1 MKAFSG
7 KVKVLFVLVLSFIS
21 SLGYSQVDKEFWFS
35 CPYVNKNHG
44 IFIQSNSTVQTEALG
59 GGSPIYL
66 RISALGNPVTVRVN
80 TPANTTNGYDTTVF
94 IAAFG
99 TATLDLTKHR
109 DILEVTQNFFASQ
122 SAENKGLHIVSN
134 DNITAY
140 YENATIPNPEI
151 FTLKGV
157 NALGKE
163 FYTPFQTIWP
173 NDPIHSS
180 YLKAYMSKVPL
191 NGNGWHPI
199 TINGNSST
207 PYDTAYSSFDI
218 VATMDNT
225 IINITPTT
233 NVVGHPKGVP
243 FTVVLAKQG
252 QTYTVRQLD
261 QAIASLANWGPSI
274 NDSTVNV
281 WKLVGSNRP
290 TNNLSGSHV
299 TSNNPIAISIKD
311 DSMFP
316 NDITESGDCE
326 DYIGDQIIP
335 VNIIGKQYVVM
346 KGALNKATSRGTLT
360 DYVFLESVKA
370 GTIVT
375 IDDGVNA
382 PSNITFT
389 TAGQTQS
396 IPVTTPRMYISAT
409 DSIYAFH
416 VTGYNGEFASAIL
429 PPLSNCNGSNDV
441 EFTRTYA
448 TWNNEKLFANV
459 LVMDGGQTTFASD
472 IPSIA
477 NKINAATFTPIGAT
491 GWNSAQISFTNAEM
505 PYGPHRLYNTAANFH
520 LGLIYSTVYS
530 WNTTWNDNPTDKV
543 NGKIDS
549 TEIPILQ
556 GASYGYFSNF
566 TKTKPKAI
574 ISNNNAKSIQV
585 PQGVKVQLSAVG
597 GATYDWVGYMK
608 NSNGIT
614 WDSIT
619 TPSNYY
625 LNNTTTYNPIFDGTA
640 PVGKYL
646 YKSYI
651 HPSCDNVYL
660 DTVFIE
666 VVPPITFNN
675 VTDSICEDIVGTG
688 IGKGYNLN
696 NLNDTILGVQ
706 GKAMKYAVSDWFVK
720 KTAGNQ
726 ILDDAESNI
735 NVTYTNLISSA
746 LTESVTNTV
755 TDGINTSLVCNKIT
769 NILVTSNNPSYSV
782 DINLPNSIQLKSSVT
797 INMQVRPDI
806 SSNPGWLSGLSPMS
820 VTLNLTDGT
829 NIVSATQTFTS
840 ADWKGGKW
848 EQMAFVFPANTN
860 GFNYNKVT
868 MALGNGVDWAPMTFY
883 FDNMNWFLP
892 ARTEAITNPTNYTF
906 HNNDTVY
913 AHITNP
919 QLPYFSDTAKVIMGV
934 YASGRIAL
942 NKTLPKQCA
951 TTGYTLKCVDLTQ
964 YKYAVGGALVANKI
978 WYLDTNLQQKVI
990 DPTCVDVQGPI
1001 TKFFARIADSC
1012 QHIGTLEFNI
1022 TEVPIVKDSV
1032 VTHCA
1037 DPNSAGNSASG
1048 IQLDNYIPAV
1058 LPYGG
1063 NFTIEWY
1070 SDAALKIFVLGTNN
1084 QTVQDKQ
1091 IFYAKIY
1098 SGTSPTCYAVAQLQ
1112 FNITPVP
1119 NVTITAS
1126 NLCLN
1131 ADPITLTAVPVGGV
1145 FSIDGVI
1152 STNYI
1157 FDPKT
1162 EGLGNHDVTD
1172 SITVSGC
1179 LVVKHQPVVVY
1190 DVPTA
1195 TITMNPV
1202 SPINFNSSTTLT
1214 AVVTGNGKPGYTYQ
1228 WSPVASITGSATIQ
1242 SPSTILLKTP
1252 QTYCVTVTDLNGCKA
1267 DTCNLVDVKG
1277 APLAIKI
1284 DAIAGS
1290 ICLGDAVNLVS
1301 TPQGG
1306 VTNYKSILWSSTS
1319 GFTAAT
1325 QNTTDTPTSTG
1336 SITYSVTVTDAAD
1349 QTATDQVTVMVNP
1362 VPHIDMNDT
1371 AICSGTSLTLA
1382 PTITGDAGASYSW
1395 NSSPIVL
1402 APRNGKT
1409 VVIDATQAANP
1420 YPVTFNVTSGSC
1432 IAKKTITVTINDSPT
1447 ATITDIPGACSLI
1460 ATQFTANVSGGTIPY
1475 TSLWTELNNNPGLND
1490 PTLQNPTFTSGV
1502 YGFYSYTYH
1511 VTDAKGCK
1519 ATATM
1524 KKFSLNA
1531 PPVAAIANGLLDSVC
1546 QNATSSYLLKS
1557 SVISGGIQPFT
1568 YTWSGTVGGSAYS
1581 SSDMNAI
1588 IDISKP
1594 TTANLT
1600 LVVKDSIGCK
1610 STVGTTL
1617 LVNPAPIAIINEI
1630 NPTVC
1635 QGVNLTLSS
1644 FATGTGFTYKWIA
1657 SGNDLTPP
1665 TNASSVVFNSTVV
1678 NEHSIELDVTDNK
1691 TGCTASTTT
1700 TKVTVNPKPSV
1711 MLTDTTVCFHSSF
1724 QLNPVVT
1731 PVPSGIDSKIW
1742 TIDTLTLSSSTSLN
1756 PTFNASAVKDYKLNL
1771 DVTENGCIGSH
1782 GMTVHVLAPPVAVI
1796 DSVLNPL
1803 SAIAFTLNGSNST
1816 GTAPLQYLWAAKP
1829 YITGSLTTVSTT
1841 ASITAMQTFTLTVTD
1856 NNGCK
1861 GIATMP
1867 VNITNTQPTI
1877 TPINYNI
1884 CKKKTLTI
1892 TAIAGNGNIQ
1902 NGYKYVWYNIN
1913 DLTTPVGTTA
1923 SITVTASAQAVYQ
1936 VQMTNDPYPMVST
1949 NDTISFNANALQY
1962 SIAPSLPISAC
1973 TGQPKAL
1980 TASSTQAGVTF
1991 TWDDGSPLTVN
2002 GQTYTFNSANVGTT
2016 SIKLNIINEN
2026 KSCKDSTILPITVNK
2041 SPTVSIVPNNPVW
2054 CAQTS
2059 NTLTAIPSPAGSYNY
2074 TWKQGTAIVGT
2085 DSPNYLFTQNTF
2097 GPAVMQVEVKDANGC
2112 IADTTETIKINELPQ
2127 FTLPKDTIGC
2137 TGQPLV
2143 LNLNPD
2149 KKPNADKLSIIWG
2162 GDTKDLDQTVI
2173 IAPTFTSN
2181 VENVAGNIVTYQVSE
2196 PGNTCV
2202 RKDTI
2207 TIHEYSA
2214 PIFTLADAQVCVG
2227 QSLQLFVQPIGYK
2240 SITWSGFVVP
2250 RSNPQFADFT
2260 ANQVPGPYHVIVTVS
2275 SNQYCKTTDTAL
2287 ITVNDLP
2294 HAIVNPYPVSIP
2306 SRSKLVLSGYAD
2318 PKYGVPSYTGLWL
2331 PPDNLLSSTG
2341 FTAQTKAL
2349 FSSSQ
2354 TNFVLQ
2360 VTDGNGCIGKTPIS
2374 IVVDGVLDIKIK
2386 EDSTNKPVDPK
2397 FPVDSSSYPL
2407 NELKEN
2413 FDNICYGESVT
2424 LLSFVTGIGGSGN
2437 YSYKWTKDNDP
2448 TFISTAAN
2456 IKVQDTVTTTYTLE
2470 VNDITN
2476 GIYPI
2481 ATSKFKVIVN
2491 QLPMPYFTYSG
2502 LLYTGKP
2509 IYLLGNQG
2517 FATYDWS
2524 GTASFG
2530 IKPKNTP
2537 NPVFSTFAPG
2547 TFSVIYKVTDFNG
2560 CVGTYTKLIPI
2571 KQQDTINVAIPDIV
2585 CGNGTPQAYT
2595 VLNPDNGTYDW
2606 TVKPSVPFLN
2616 NVSSGKSVI
2625 IIWNTPGTYTITVE
2639 NVDPFSIP
2647 KIANEITVTVV
2658 KPIDVNSIV
2667 GPQDVCE
2674 YDKSNYSIQADP
2686 GTTVTWSVVSDNR
2699 KIITPRTA
2707 NNITV
2712 QWATAG
2718 LEDITIDATNGAC
2731 TASLDYPVT
2740 VHKIPTAKFYARPL
2754 DSATVKDIYSSKEV
2768 DFDNRSYLYSPK
2780 EIDNKNLKYYW
2791 DFIGD
2796 GVFVQDV
2803 FEPQYSYDE
2812 KGTYMASL
2820 IAVDP
2825 IWGCR
2830 DIDTEKVV
2838 VVVNPHC
2845 SVKYPNAFTPE
2856 GKTDNKFTYG
2866 YSEGL
2871 VDKDYNL
2878 QIFNRWG
2885 QLLWETNNRTDKW
2898 DGTFKGAVC
2907 KQDVY
2912 VYHSTATCEN
2922 GQVVKTNGDVT
2933 LIK

>member
-7 KVKVLFVLVLSFIS
+7 KIKVLFVLVLSLIS
-21 SLGYSQVDKEFWFS
+21 SLGFSQVDKEFWFS
-35 CPYVNKNHG
+35 LPYVNKNHG
-44 IFIQSNSTVQTEALG
+44 VSIQEDASFEVSG
-59 GGSPIYL
+59 GKPVYL
-66 RISALGNPVTVRVN
+66 RLSTLGNPAVVTIS
-80 TPANTTNGYDTTVF
+80 TPANPGGFDTVITIPANQTSTVVLTNHL
-94 IAAFG
+94 AA
-99 TATLDLTKHR
+99 
-109 DILEVTQNFFASQ
+109 LEVSQ
-122 SAENKGLHIVSN
+122 TYSTILNGAENKGIHISSS
-134 DNITAY
+134 DFITAY
-140 YENATIPNPEI
+140 YEDATIPNPEI

-157 NALGKE
+157 NALGTE
-163 FYTPFQTIWP
+163 FYTPFQTHWP
-173 NDPIHSS
+173 NDPLHDYWRQDLYSTV
-180 YLKAYMSKVPL
+180 SK
-191 NGNGWHPI
+191 NGSNWNFLYRSIPD
-199 TINGNSST
+199 SAFS
-207 PYDTAYSSFDI
+207 AFDI
-218 VATMDNT
+218 VASEDNT
-225 IINITPTT
+225 VVTITPTA
-233 NVVGHPKGVP
+233 NVVGHNAGET
-243 FTVVLAKQG
+243 FTIVLQKG
-252 QTYTVRQLD
+252 QTYSVRQRD
-261 QAIASLANWGPSI
+261 QAITDTTGFYQNI
-274 NDSTVNV
+274 NKIWVYKNV
-281 WKLVGSNRP
+281 TTNRMV
-290 TNNLSGSHV
+290 NNLSGSHV
-299 TSNNPIAISIKD
+299 KSTKPIAISVKD
-311 DSMFP
+311 DSIFP
-316 NDITESGDCE
+316 SDITESGDCE

-335 VNIIGKQYVVM
+335 VNIIGKEYVVM
-346 KGALNKATSRGTLT
+346 KGALAKTTALGSLT
-360 DYVFLESVKA
+360 DWVFLVGVKD
-370 GTIVT
+370 GTKVTVTKSDGSTSNYTVNKSKTLDLPVDIDWMHIV
-375 IDDGVNA
+375 A
-382 PSNITFT
+382 S
-389 TAGQTQS
+389 
-396 IPVTTPRMYISAT
+396 
-409 DSIYAFH
+409 DSLYAFH
-416 VTGYNGEFASAIL
+416 ISGYNCEFASAVL
-429 PPLSNCNGSNDV
+429 PPINNCTGSNEVGFVRNKYNPDG
-441 EFTRTYA
+441 
-448 TWNNEKLFANV
+448 KLFDQEKFILNV
-459 LVMDGGQTTFASD
+459 LVRQGGETSFTGD
-472 IPSIA
+472 PIA
-477 NKINAATFTPIGAT
+477 TIINSTTFTPLP
-491 GWNSAQISFTNAEM
+491 NSSWSVAQISFTNSQL
-505 PYGPHRLYNTAANFH
+505 PIGPHELQNSKTFFH
-520 LGLIYSTVYS
+520 LGLIYSTAFKWIAYNLWDDNVA
-530 WNTTWNDNPTDKV
+530 TTKP
-543 NGKIDS
+543 
-549 TEIPILQ
+549 ELQ

-566 TKTKPKAI
+566 NKNKPRAI
-574 ISNNNAKSIQV
+574 ISNNNGKIIQV
-585 PQGVKVQLSAVG
+585 PLGMPVQLVAQG
-597 GATYDWVGYMK
+597 GFQYSWVGYK
-608 NSNGIT
+608 QNSNGTT

-619 TPSNYY
+619 TSPTYY
-625 LNNTTTYNPIFDGTA
+625 LDKISGYNPVFNGTA
-640 PVGKYL
+640 PIGKYL
-646 YKSYI
+646 YKADIIPACENEYI
-651 HPSCDNVYL
+651 
-660 DTVFIE
+660 DTVYIE
-666 VVPPITFNN
+666 VIPPVKFNS
-675 VTDSICEDIVGTG
+675 VTDSICEDIPGSG

-696 NLNDTILGVQ
+696 NLNDTIVGTNAKSM
-706 GKAMKYAVSDWFVK
+706 GYYVSSWRLK
-720 KTAGNQ
+720 KSII
-726 ILDDAESNI
+726 ILDDAETNKI
-735 NVTYTNLISSA
+735 VTYSNTVNSQ
-746 LTESVTNTV
+746 LTEETANTLTSGV
-755 TDGINTSLVCNKIT
+755 NATTGINSIT
-769 NILVTSNNPSYSV
+769 NHTNGDQPSYST
-782 DINLPNSIQLKSSVT
+782 IMNLPSSF
-797 INMQVRPDI
+797 DI
-806 SSNPGWLSGLSPMS
+806 STGATITMFARPIFGNSGWET
-820 VTLNLTDGT
+820 TLAPFSITMDLTDGT
-829 NIVSATQTFTS
+829 NTVSATQTFSTVN
-840 ADWKGGKW
+840 WQGNLW
-848 EQMAFVFPANTN
+848 QLMTFTFPANTN
-860 GFNYNKVT
+860 GVLYNKIK
-868 MALGNGVDWAPMTFY
+868 LDFGDNSSWAPMTFQ
-883 FDNMNWFLP
+883 FDEIKLSSSYTF
-892 ARTEAITNPTNYTF
+892 NPSIWKTKYIYEPVADATNYTL
-906 HNNDTVY
+906 HNNDSLF
-913 AHITNP
+913 AFISNP
-919 QLPYFSDTAKVIMGV
+919 QFPFFSDTAKVIIGV

-942 NKTLPKQCA
+942 NKTLPNQCA
-951 TTGYTLKCVDLTQ
+951 TTGNTLKCVDLTQ

-1001 TKFFARIADSC
+1001 KKFYARIADSC
-1012 QHIGTLEFNI
+1012 QHIGTLQFNI
-1022 TEVPIVKDSV
+1022 TEVPTVKDSV

-1048 IQLDNYIPAV
+1048 IQLDNYISSV

-1063 NFTIEWY
+1063 SPTVEWY
-1070 SDAALKIFVLGTNN
+1070 SDAALKNLVLGTNK
-1084 QTVQDKQ
+1084 QTVQDQQ

-1098 SGTSPTCYAVAQLQ
+1098 YGTTPTCYAVAQLQ
-1112 FNITPVP
+1112 FNIIPVP
-1119 NVTITAS
+1119 NVTITAN

-1145 FSIDGVI
+1145 FRIDGVI

-1162 EGLGNHDVTD
+1162 EGVGNHDVTD
-1172 SITVSGC
+1172 SIMVSGC

-1190 DVPTA
+1190 GVPTA

-1202 SPINFNSSTTLT
+1202 SPINYNSSTTLT
-1214 AVVTGNGKPGYTYQ
+1214 AVVTGKGTPGYTYQ
-1228 WSPVASITGSATIQ
+1228 WSPVASISGSATIQ
-1242 SPSTILLKTP
+1242 SPSTIVLKTP

-1284 DAIAGS
+1284 DAIANS

-1336 SITYSVTVTDAAD
+1336 SITYSVTVTDATD
-1349 QTATDQVTVMVNP
+1349 QTATDQVTVMVNA

-1371 AICSGTSLTLA
+1371 AICKGTPLTLA

-1432 IAKKTITVTINDSPT
+1432 NAKKTITVTINDSPT
-1447 ATITDIPGACSLI
+1447 ATVTDIPGACSLI
-1460 ATQFTANVSGGTIPY
+1460 ATQFTANVSGGTTPY

-1490 PTLQNPTFTSGV
+1490 PTLQDPTFTSGV

-1531 PPVAAIANGLLDSVC
+1531 PPVAVIANGLLDSVC

-1557 SVISGGIQPFT
+1557 SVVSGGIQPFKYSWT
-1568 YTWSGTVGGSAYS
+1568 GTVGGSAYS

-1600 LVVKDSIGCK
+1600 LVVTDSIGCK

-1617 LVNPAPIAIINEI
+1617 LVNPAPIAMINEG
-1630 NPTVC
+1630 NATVC
-1635 QGVNLTLSS
+1635 QGDNLILHSYE
-1644 FATGTGFTYKWIA
+1644 TGTGFTYKWIA
-1657 SGNDLTPP
+1657 SANDLTPP

-1678 NEHSIELDVTDNK
+1678 TAHPIELDVTDNK

-1700 TKVTVNPKPSV
+1700 TTVNVKPKPSV
-1711 MLTDTTVCFHSSF
+1711 MLTDTTVCLHSSF
-1724 QLNPVVT
+1724 QLNPVVL
-1731 PVPSGIDSKIW
+1731 PIPSGSYSTIW
-1742 TIDTLTLSSSTSLN
+1742 TIDTLTLSSSTSLT

-1771 DVTENGCIGSH
+1771 DVTENGCTGSH
-1782 GMTVHVLAPPVAVI
+1782 GMTVHVLASPVAVI

-1816 GTAPLQYLWAAKP
+1816 GAAPLQYLWAAKP
-1829 YITGSLTTVSTT
+1829 YITGSLTSVSTT

-1877 TPINYNI
+1877 TPINYTI

-1892 TAIAGNGNIQ
+1892 TAIAGNGNIK

-1913 DLTTPVGTTA
+1913 DLTTPVDTTA
-1923 SITVTASAQAVYQ
+1923 SITVTASAQTVYK
-1936 VQMTNDPYPMVST
+1936 VQMTNDPYGPVIT
-1949 NDTISFNANALQY
+1949 YDTITFNANALQY

-1980 TASSTQAGVTF
+1980 TASSTQADVTF

-2002 GQTYTFNSANVGTT
+2002 GPTYTFNSANVGTT
-2016 SIKLNIINEN
+2016 SIKLNIINDN

-2059 NTLTAIPSPAGSYNY
+2059 NTLTAIPSPAGSYDY

-2097 GPAVMQVEVKDANGC
+2097 GVTVMQVEVKDANGC

-2149 KKPNADKLSIIWG
+2149 KKPGADKLSIIWG
-2162 GDTKDLDQTVI
+2162 GDTKDLDQSVI

-2181 VENVAGNIVTYQVSE
+2181 VENVAGNIITYQVSE

-2214 PIFTLADAQVCVG
+2214 PIFTLADAQVCMG

-2260 ANQVPGPYHVIVTVS
+2260 ANQVPGTYDVIVTVS

-2318 PKYGVPSYTGLWL
+2318 PNFGVPPYVGLWL

-2341 FTAQTKAL
+2341 FTAHTKAL

-2360 VTDGNGCIGKTPIS
+2360 VTDSNGCIGRTPIS

-2386 EDSTNKPVDPK
+2386 EDSTNKPFDPK
-2397 FPVDSSSYPL
+2397 FPVDSNSYPP

-2413 FDNICYGESVT
+2413 FDNICAGESVS

-2437 YSYKWTKDNDP
+2437 YSYKWTSDNDP
-2448 TFISTAAN
+2448 AFLETAAN
-2456 IKVQDTVTTTYTLE
+2456 IKVQPSETTIYTLE
-2470 VNDITN
+2470 VNDLTN

-2491 QLPMPYFTYSG
+2491 SLPSPYFSYSG
-2502 LLYTGKP
+2502 LLYTGEP
-2509 IYLLGNQG
+2509 IYLTGSDG
-2517 FATYDWS
+2517 YATYDWS

-2530 IKPKNTP
+2530 IKPKNIP

-2547 TFSVIYKVTDFNG
+2547 TFSFIYKVTDFNG
-2560 CVGTYTKLIPI
+2560 CVGTYTKSIPI
-2571 KQQDTINVAIPDIV
+2571 KQQDTIDVAIPDIV
-2585 CGNGTPQAYT
+2585 CGNGTPQSYT
-2595 VLNPDNGTYDW
+2595 VTNPDNGTYDW

-2616 NVSSGKSVI
+2616 NVTRGKSVI

-2639 NVDPFSIP
+2639 NVDPLSTP
-2647 KIANEITVTVV
+2647 KIEKQITVTVV

-2686 GTTVTWSVVSDNR
+2686 GTSVTWSVVSDNR

-2707 NNITV
+2707 DNITV

-2754 DSATVKDIYSSKEV
+2754 DSATVKDIYSNKEV

-2812 KGTYMASL
+2812 KGIYMASL

-2845 SVKYPNAFTPE
+2845 SIKFPNAFTPE
-2856 GKTDNKFTYG
+2856 GKSDNKFTYG

-2898 DGTFKGAVC
+2898 DGTFKGEVC